1 MDKGKYVDF
10 NQEEPNWIWTFVKDK
25 EGSFVFK
32 HIRLKNLVSGDSD
45 SAYTKIP
52 FKSTNGLDDYVRIA
66 DQATEAI
73 NSAYPEFVKHAFNC
87 PTERSHEIESNR
99 EIVSDALIIF
109 SKKRYVARV
118 KDKEGKRVDEK
129 KIMGVELKKSDTSEA
144 AKQILTDLVDWILDG
159 VPSDEIRQRIKKIR
173 TSFANR
179 SLQEI
184 ARPISVKGLRKYEE
198 ELRTTGSMKG
208 FPYQVRAAM
217 YYNSL
222 CSPSDEKITPTD
234 KIGVLNI
241 KHSEY
246 KNIAF
251 PIDIDEL
258 PAFMHNVVYD
268 YDLMYQKT
276 FTKIENYLSALGWDI
291 KGIKDQKKK
300 ELFGF

>member
-1 MDKGKYVDF
+1 MKQYKDF
-10 NQEEPNWIWTFVKDK
+10 TEFNRVWTWTENGFEPVHLDLLVAGDTDSSMFSLEKHFDETADIDQVCQYADSIAKKVNN
-25 EGSFVFK
+25 SF
-32 HIRLKNLVSGDSD
+32 
-45 SAYTKIP
+45 
-52 FKSTNGLDDYVRIA
+52 
-66 DQATEAI
+66 
-73 NSAYPEFVKHAFNC
+73 PEFVKRAFNC
-87 PTERSHEIESNR
+87 PDDRKHTVQTDR
-99 EIVSDALIIF
+99 EIVSDKSLF
-109 SKKRYVARV
+109 LTKKRYIMHVV
-118 KDKEGKRVDEK
+118 DKEGKRVDEK

-173 TSFANR
+173 ISFADR
-179 SLQEI
+179 SLQNI

-208 FPYQVRAAM
+208 FPYQARAAM

-222 CSPSDEKITPTD
+222 CSPSDEKIKPTD

-241 KHSEY
+241 KHPEY

-251 PIDIDEL
+251 PIDLDEL
-258 PAFMHNVVYD
+258 PAFMYTVVYD

-276 FTKIENYLSALGWDI
+276 FTKIENYLSSLGWDI
-291 KGIKDQKKK
+291 KGLKDQIKK